1 MNEVLLRYDK
11 EKVYT
16 FIDCETLNLCLN
28 FSHNLPWQIS
38 MLKVKG
44 DDTID
49 SKNFY
54 IKWKTDLKISKE
66 AARITK
72 YSEAKVQKL
81 GLSPEEVFPTI
92 DDWLQNCDHIVGHNV
107 LGFDIY
113 LIKGFYNLM
122 GKDYRP
128 LVKKIID
135 TNCIARGI
143 KGGEPHPPHEDF
155 IEYQYRVMNKIVKG
169 LRTGLGP
176 LSKEYNIK
184 HDYDKLHDAL
194 VDLELNIKVWNKLK
208 WQVEF

>member
-16 FIDCETLNLCLN
+16 FIDCETLSLCLN

-194 VDLELNIKVWNKLK
+194 VDLQLNVKLWNKLK
-208 WQVEF
+208 WQIEL

>member
-194 VDLELNIKVWNKLK
+194 VDLQLNVKLWNKLK
-208 WQVEF
+208 WQIEL

>member
-113 LIKGFYNLM
+113 LIKGFY
-122 GKDYRP
+122 
-128 LVKKIID
+128 KIKEL
-135 TNCIARGI
+135 I
-143 KGGEPHPPHEDF
+143 K
-155 IEYQYRVMNKIVKG
+155 
-169 LRTGLGP
+169 
-176 LSKEYNIK
+176 
-184 HDYDKLHDAL
+184 
-194 VDLELNIKVWNKLK
+194 
-208 WQVEF
+208 

>member
-1 MNEVLLRYDK
+1 MSDVLLRYDK

-16 FIDCETLNLCLN
+16 FIDCETLNLCLS
-28 FSHNLPWQIS
+28 FCHNLPWQIS
-38 MLKVKG
+38 MIKVQG
-44 DDTID
+44 DECID
-49 SKNFY
+49 SKDFY
-54 IKWKTDLKISKE
+54 VKWKTDLKISKE

-81 GLSPEEVFPTI
+81 GLPPEEVFPTVN
-92 DDWLQNCDHIVGHNV
+92 DWLQNCDHIVGHNV

-113 LIKGFYNLM
+113 LIRGLYNLM
-122 GKDYRP
+122 GEDYKP

-155 IEYQYRVMNKIVKG
+155 LEYQYRVMNKIKKG

-176 LSKEYNIK
+176 LSKEYNIE
-184 HDYDKLHDAL
+184 HDYDKLHNAL
-194 VDLELNIKVWNKLK
+194 VDLQLNVKLWNKLK
-208 WQVEF
+208 WQIEL